1 MKIENHFVVDATC
14 EKVWQAINDPT
25 LIARCI
31 PGCESVEVTEQGKF
45 RATISVRLGT
55 VNARFNLVVEI
66 TEESPPCHQRSIMQG
81 EEGTRAST
89 LRAVNVL
96 SLEAVNAYRTSV
108 SFNSEVTITGRL
120 GRFGLGVMRKKAD
133 ALGREFTESF
143 QEQVEMLTA

>member
-1 MKIENHFVVDATC
+1 MKIENHFVVDAGC

-31 PGCESVEVTEQGKF
+31 PGCESIEVTEQGKF
-45 RATISVRLGT
+45 RATISVRLGA

-66 TEESPPCHQRSIMQG
+66 TEESPPCHQRSIMRG

-96 SLEAVNAYRTSV
+96 SLEAVNAHSTSV

-133 ALGREFTESF
+133 ALGREFTDSF
-143 QEQVEMLTA
+143 QEQIELLTA

>member
-55 VNARFNLVVEI
+55 VNAHFNLVVEI

-143 QEQVEMLTA
+143 QEQVEMLST